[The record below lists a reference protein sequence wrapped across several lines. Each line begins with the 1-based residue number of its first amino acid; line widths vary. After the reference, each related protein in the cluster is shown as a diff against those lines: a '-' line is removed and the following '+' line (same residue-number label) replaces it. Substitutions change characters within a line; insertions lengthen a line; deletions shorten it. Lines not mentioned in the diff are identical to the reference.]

1 MSGERQE
8 ERGCRKGRDEE
19 RREGRMEEKRRE
31 CAREEHK
38 KRNLE
43 TGSNIHI
50 TIVHRIEERK
60 QRRHHQ

>member
-19 RREGRMEEKRRE
+19 RREGKMEGKRRE

-38 KRNLE
+38 K
-43 TGSNIHI
+43 GIW
-50 TIVHRIEERK
+50 K
-60 QRRHHQ
+60 QDPIFT